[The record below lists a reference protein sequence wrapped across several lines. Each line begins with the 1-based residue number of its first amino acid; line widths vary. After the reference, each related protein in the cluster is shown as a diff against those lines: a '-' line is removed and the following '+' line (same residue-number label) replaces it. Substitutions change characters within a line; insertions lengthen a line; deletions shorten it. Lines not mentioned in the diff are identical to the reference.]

1 MIGSALDSY
10 NNGSSKTSNMNR
22 PSIVIVYVVFVTLA
36 LLVYHWIAE
45 GEFSAILTLSAVFQ
59 CLAFSLLAV
68 QALSSGSAQGI
79 SAKSLQLDALALAC
93 RLSSTT
99 WLEGYLPFDKTG
111 DHVYQCVDALSL
123 AMVLWLLYRV
133 MSVQKETYNTDNDV
147 LPAMPFAVA
156 SLVLAGFLHGDL
168 NDRPL
173 FDTLWMCG
181 LFVSAVAVLPQLW
194 MMTRSRASIPALTSH
209 FVAVMAFSRIL
220 SGSYMWYA
228 HSEITCEP
236 WIGNF
241 QHAGYAILAAHAVHL
256 LLLGDF
262 AYFYCKNLATSGL
275 SAPLELSEAWDV

>member
-1 MIGSALDSY
+1 MIGSILDGRTNS
-10 NNGSSKTSNMNR
+10 SSKASGNSPGT
-22 PSIVIVYVVFVTLA
+22 IAVYAVFVTVA
-36 LLVYHWIAE
+36 VLVYHWIAE
-45 GEFSAILTLSAVFQ
+45 GEFSAVLTLSAIFQ
-59 CLAFSLLAV
+59 CLAFCLLGV
-68 QALSSGSAQGI
+68 QALAGTTQGI
-79 SAKSLQLDALALAC
+79 SVKSLQLDALALAC

-99 WLEGYLPFDKTG
+99 WLQGYLPFDSTG
-111 DHVYQCVDALSL
+111 DYLYQCFDALSL

-133 MSVQKETYNTDNDV
+133 LSIQKESYEPDEDG
-147 LPAMPFAVA
+147 LPAWPFAVA
-156 SLVLAGFLHGDL
+156 SLVLAGLFHGDL

-275 SAPLELSEAWDV
+275 SAPLELSEAWVV